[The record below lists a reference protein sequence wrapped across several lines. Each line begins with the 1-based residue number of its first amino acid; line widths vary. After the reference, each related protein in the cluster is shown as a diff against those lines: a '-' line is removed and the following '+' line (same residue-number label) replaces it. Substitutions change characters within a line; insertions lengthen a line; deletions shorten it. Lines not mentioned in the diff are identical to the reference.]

1 VTYDLTNVS
10 NLSNPTLIVSDPGRL
25 TPPWCS
31 CSFHVRYS
39 LPLSAPAGTVQ
50 VPVSALEGAGVY
62 GIGIQTGVDA
72 FNNPL
77 RSDFAFTR
85 VAPSISSRPPA
96 PLFSSNGSAPSHVID
111 IPNGGSFQ
119 VSWDATNVPG
129 ANGAIL
135 EASAAGPTTRGN
147 YNTFN
152 NPNGSVRDQNGLDGG
167 SLYYAPLAG
176 VKGSTSVSGSTLGL
190 IPTLNSVLRVIATH
204 NGTPVGEAGEVSFV
218 SMDGV
223 AAADGGFVNN
233 GYAINDQGNDA
244 FLTSGQN
251 TATGDVLSSVE
262 TFDQK
267 TNRVTS
273 TVTSSTNKSIFF
285 TPAWGTFAGD
295 IGLFGAFDLASG
307 TSSYNLLNPVATG
320 TIGTPWTSPDPN
332 LLEAAQ
338 NDGGDTTAFLAGT
351 PGPGGSYHVFSSNLT
366 ANTSGPE
373 YDISAPISS
382 FAYGFYNWIAENP
395 GTNTA
400 VVAGADLFGNCTA
413 PVIDTINLT
422 NGQQVSSTGLG
433 AGYAEGLA
441 VDPST
446 NRAFVLSSCDNGI
459 ETYDL
464 ASHTGTLTT
473 TGGFLN
479 LYAAVDQ
486 QRKEL
491 LVTQLEGDDASYNNN
506 ALSNV
511 LVLNEDG
518 TPVKTI
524 ERFNFFN
531 GFLPFE
537 SNSLQINSGL
547 HQGYIWGYL
556 TQQLEPFTY

>member
-1 VTYDLTNVS
+1 
-10 NLSNPTLIVSDPGRL
+10 
-25 TPPWCS
+25 
-31 CSFHVRYS
+31 
-39 LPLSAPAGTVQ
+39 
-50 VPVSALEGAGVY
+50 
-62 GIGIQTGVDA
+62 
-72 FNNPL
+72 
-77 RSDFAFTR
+77 
-85 VAPSISSRPPA
+85 
-96 PLFSSNGSAPSHVID
+96 
-111 IPNGGSFQ
+111 
-119 VSWDATNVPG
+119 
-129 ANGAIL
+129 
-135 EASAAGPTTRGN
+135 
-147 YNTFN
+147 
-152 NPNGSVRDQNGLDGG
+152 
-167 SLYYAPLAG
+167 
-176 VKGSTSVSGSTLGL
+176 
-190 IPTLNSVLRVIATH
+190 
-204 NGTPVGEAGEVSFV
+204 
-218 SMDGV
+218 
-223 AAADGGFVNN
+223 
-233 GYAINDQGNDA
+233 
-244 FLTSGQN
+244 
-251 TATGDVLSSVE
+251 
-262 TFDQK
+262 
-267 TNRVTS
+267 
-273 TVTSSTNKSIFF
+273 
-285 TPAWGTFAGD
+285 
-295 IGLFGAFDLASG
+295 
-307 TSSYNLLNPVATG
+307 VATG